1 MSEQDLMIYGAVV
14 FVPLFLAW
22 RLYFQ
27 PRMKKRVENVI
38 NRKQGKNTE
47 NDGQ

>member
-27 PRMKKRVENVI
+27 PRMKKKVENMI
-38 NRKQGKNTE
+38 KRKQGKDIE
-47 NDGQ
+47 NGEE